1 LASRSRSG
9 TRRDARQHLDT
20 LTKLPVGL
28 LLIPLL
34 ATACL
39 AEAAVESLGPA
50 AAKKLPVSGPAANT
64 RLPYSLNVDLLKRTD
79 SKRHVRVFTSLE

>member
-1 LASRSRSG
+1 
-9 TRRDARQHLDT
+9 
-20 LTKLPVGL
+20 
-28 LLIPLL
+28 
-34 ATACL
+34 L

-79 SKRHVRVFTSLE
+79 SKRHVRVSTSLE